1 METNTDK
8 NSLNFVSDYSSVSL
22 IKSSF
27 FHVKVTNTR
36 FRLVRGNYHVPAIWH
51 NQLVHYSAIS
61 LQSNISNA
69 TLVDTCFMM
78 LDNLLLFFFRHLSS
92 SISSKS
98 FHFFFETPPISYIS
112 CKVCGLG
119 FDCIFVVVTKL
130 LVCFIVVIKPHWL
143 VVCQQFSIWCW
154 LSFQGN
160 SDICKLALADKT
172 RKSFSSEQ

>member
-27 FHVKVTNTR
+27 FHIKVTNTR

-98 FHFFFETPPISYIS
+98 FHFFFWDSAHIIHIMQSLWIGVWLYICCSYKIACVLHCCNKTTLTCCVS
-112 CKVCGLG
+112 AILNLVLTEFSRELWYLQIG
-119 FDCIFVVVTKL
+119 FS
-130 LVCFIVVIKPHWL
+130 W
-143 VVCQQFSIWCW
+143 
-154 LSFQGN
+154 
-160 SDICKLALADKT
+160 
-172 RKSFSSEQ
+172 

>member
-1 METNTDK
+1 MKTATFSTKTLWTGVSSGKRASYRALVLMETNTEK

-36 FRLVRGNYHVPAIWH
+36 SRLVRGNYHVPAIWH

-78 LDNLLLFFFRHLSS
+78 LDKLLLFFFRHLST
-92 SISSKS
+92 SISSKN
-98 FHFFFETPPISYIS
+98 FHFYFR
-112 CKVCGLG
+112 
-119 FDCIFVVVTKL
+119 D
-130 LVCFIVVIKPHWL
+130 
-143 VVCQQFSIWCW
+143 
-154 LSFQGN
+154 
-160 SDICKLALADKT
+160 LADIIHIIQ
-172 RKSFSSEQ
+172 SLWIWV